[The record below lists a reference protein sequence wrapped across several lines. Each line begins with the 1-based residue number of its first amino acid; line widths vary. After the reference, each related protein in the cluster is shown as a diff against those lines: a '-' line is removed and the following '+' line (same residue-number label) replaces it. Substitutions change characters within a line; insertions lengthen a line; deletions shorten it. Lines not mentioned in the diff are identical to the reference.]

1 MSTLITPD
9 YYETLELSRNATQE
23 EIKEAY
29 RNLSLRFHHSKATDV
44 NRDVYQYQFHK
55 IAEAYVVLSDPN
67 KKGIYDIYGKDGLY
81 NGIRDKKTGE
91 IKGGYKYTG
100 NADEIFEHFMNT
112 TNPYGLIQDKDRM
125 DDAYGTIFNSAFG
138 GSNQAEPEQ
147 LKDISIDLEC
157 TLEEMYRG
165 SIKDVEYKANA
176 LNTDKR
182 TSALVTKTVR
192 VEIFPGYHD
201 GMVLTFPAQGNEAP
215 GMKSSNL
222 LVKIKEKKH
231 DRFKRVNRSD
241 LLLFKTITLVE
252 SLNSNPVEVETLDGR
267 KVTIPMDEIISPSTV
282 KIVKGEGM
290 PVYDKETNLEDY
302 LINNKRGDLYIKF
315 NIVFPDYINGKK
327 KERII
332 QLLNES

>member
-1 MSTLITPD
+1 M
-9 YYETLELSRNATQE
+9 
-23 EIKEAY
+23 
-29 RNLSLRFHHSKATDV
+29 
-44 NRDVYQYQFHK
+44 
-55 IAEAYVVLSDPN
+55 
-67 KKGIYDIYGKDGLY
+67 
-81 NGIRDKKTGE
+81 
-91 IKGGYKYTG
+91 
-100 NADEIFEHFMNT
+100 
-112 TNPYGLIQDKDRM
+112 
-125 DDAYGTIFNSAFG
+125 
-138 GSNQAEPEQ
+138 
-147 LKDISIDLEC
+147 
-157 TLEEMYRG
+157 
-165 SIKDVEYKANA
+165 
-176 LNTDKR
+176 
-182 TSALVTKTVR
+182 TKTVR

-231 DRFKRVNRSD
+231 DRFKRVNKSD